1 MPEHNLIGKSIPSQQ
16 FAVES
21 FRALVDASPQYLA
34 LAIEWVIDQPIRL
47 SLSDCKTD
55 FLAFSARKGVDVPD
69 AEKILGALFSLE
81 GIRTAINWTGTNFSK
96 FLAEETAKKDDAQIP
111 GIDAAREALQR
122 FFIEAS
128 AKLAQTLKAQ
138 RVYDGL
144 LPNFQSC
151 SSLVEFRPV
160 YNEARTTILSGIVT
174 ATLTVEMNSPESG
187 SDPESV
193 SFQLDA
199 VDIDRLA
206 EELKYL
212 KGKLNALADFARRGT
227 DLVNPSK
234 SLPTGNA

>member
-21 FRALVDASPQYLA
+21 FKALMDAPPQHLA
-34 LAIEWVIDQPIRL
+34 LAIEWVVDRPIRL

-55 FLAFSARKGVDVPD
+55 FLAFSALKGADVPT

-81 GIRTAINWTGTNFSK
+81 GIRAAINWTGTHFSK
-96 FLAEETAKKDDAQIP
+96 FLAEETAKTDRARIP
-111 GIDAAREALQR
+111 AIDTAREALQR
-122 FFIEAS
+122 FFTEAS
-128 AKLAQTLKAQ
+128 GKLAQTLKAQ

-160 YNEARTTILSGIVT
+160 YNEARTSILSGIVT
-174 ATLTVEMNSPESG
+174 ATLTVEMNSAESG
-187 SDPESV
+187 ADPDSV

-199 VDIDRLA
+199 VDIERLA

-212 KGKLNALADFARRGT
+212 KGKLNALADFARHGT

-234 SLPTGNA
+234 SLPNGNE